1 MPVELTDEEFLG
13 TPPPTDYGLRPDNT
27 PKGQGFLGPLQRP
40 DGKVSTELTVGVGL
54 DGKET
59 NIPLLVPT
67 LGQDEIEHLL
77 GGGEPTQD
85 MIGKAVQH
93 AKGRISRGL
102 SPYATEQPPAIKEL
116 SDEEF
121 LGAPT
126 VPKVTPL
133 AFPSPQ
139 EMEASFKANL
149 KPADLV
155 DRTTPSLTGIEKVPK
170 IPLTQS
176 LLKPEFD
183 SLKSL
188 TADYLDLKA
197 KAAQNEP
204 KLLRLAAHPEEVL
217 LTPERKAAM
226 EKSLRN
232 QLLGVGEF
240 ATSPVGAVAAPLGA
254 IGGVVQKLIAGG
266 FAVDTLY
273 NLIVKQVP
281 EIKKQWGKMTDA
293 QKWGAAVDVLG
304 STALA
309 GLLTAHVAKGLIKP
323 KPAPEAPPV
332 ISPAGPVPPLPE
344 AAPEAAITPSKT
356 VAPAGEITA
365 KVGTVAEP
373 PIPESPATLQE
384 QVRLAADPA
393 STRAA
398 ALITPGAEFS
408 GQVPEGMNS
417 TLTKHGTVIWNT
429 DKVTEA
435 QVLDAAKGD
444 VFDNRIL
451 GGASGTKPVQGT
463 TVVTT
468 STPAAKDVQTELV
481 ATPEDAAKA
490 AAAQKA
496 AVPGGTTE
504 TKPAAQ
510 VLAERQDAIEKG
522 QVQGGVPVERPRTDA
537 QREAAEAGTSD
548 SIRAAEEAKNLPPQ
562 EPVKGAE
569 KSGGAKE
576 PVAQPVREHEWFSAV
591 GKYRIS
597 VDRVPGPQGTG
608 AFVGTLSFTPPSR
621 VGGYQQHTEFQPT
634 FEQAQ
639 AALKSLLEKK
649 SLSSLKAMKIT
660 EPSLMY
666 GGSWKEGVLEKQKGY
681 DPKVAAEQ
689 EEFVSKLQDTVEA
702 AKEEM
707 SKSRRPEPFGGG
719 PPEFGQ
725 WVTEDDIKQL
735 PKVISNY
742 GDFWLVL
749 KWAASPREIIKASD
763 LAKHY
768 DHIVKGKESANQ
780 YEYLREV
787 FVREK
792 PFEGIEPTPPP
803 PSPTGGEVEH
813 IAPGN
818 TVVGEPPIL
827 TPKQVAKQQKY
838 REIFTSSKN
847 AYEALKRSVDEGML
861 TGTRLEVSKE
871 LLKHGDVGVKLAT
884 GGEYYAKGWGGKAAG
899 LYDEVSDTVHVYD
912 DAFGHNKA
920 GTVLVHEYIHALT
933 NEAIKSGKYRS
944 ELESLFSRAYIKSQ
958 REGLQFH
965 GVSEIA
971 FQHAR
976 GNRGWTTSG
985 YQMETP
991 KFSDVPHLHEF
1002 VAEALSNKKFQDF
1015 LARTR
1020 SPLEKGTL
1028 RTMWDEFV
1036 SWLGKSI
1043 GIKNTSALHDA
1054 LRIGLDL
1061 ASERAKGT
1069 PAESNVRGGDLDFL
1083 QPSGEMRLGPGEGPG
1098 ARTAGT
1104 PATGGSQIEQLAGAF
1119 ANKAPAAERAK
1130 QLARESFAYGERAG
1144 QAKDALSRALSG
1156 LKNSGQALWTALTKF
1171 EKPDELLKAKG
1182 VLSAELETR
1191 GWRVREFA
1199 KNVQRAIPDK
1209 RRRAAIA
1216 KWIDAGG
1223 DDARL
1228 TLGEAAT
1235 KPQFKQAYRDARNL
1249 TPEEKVHAQ
1258 NIQNYFEARLDEAID
1273 AGVLEQGLED
1283 YLHRIYPKDSATR
1296 QKAIAYVQSGILS
1309 KNPSL
1314 ARKRFYEWDYE
1325 AEAAGLR
1332 PVQDFLPRL
1341 TDYETSL
1348 SKAIAARAFV
1358 GKATQMV
1365 AADGRPLIGIKG
1377 LGIPVEDQNGVR
1389 TGTVIKPLG
1398 DFRKAATPG
1407 TPDYRGD
1414 YKVKEYPALSRW
1426 KWVATDTDGKPI
1438 FVQGDV
1444 AIHPDFV
1451 SRFESL
1457 LEPSHVRYGS
1467 NEKLAKLGRGALGA
1481 STTVKQTML
1490 DLSGFHQV
1498 QIGLHAMEHRV
1509 FPWQV
1514 VKTIDF
1520 ADPKV
1525 EGLLKGGVTLGGEFH
1540 DANFGEGLFGKSLSQ
1555 HVPILGP
1562 IAETYH
1568 NWLFQSFIPRVKMT
1582 MALHALERNR
1592 TRYAKDLASG
1602 RMTEDDLNLLTAK
1615 QANAAF
1621 GELNYIMLERNKT
1634 IQDMARLTL
1643 LAPDFLEARGRFVAQ
1658 ALTKYGKEQRVA
1670 LILGAATLFTLAR
1683 IANKITDDHYHWEP
1697 ENLFSLVYKNRAYS
1711 LRTVQGDVLHLL
1723 DDPITFWMNRLNP
1736 TFSRFALEAVSHRDQ
1751 FGRKRSVPEAML
1763 DTVKNIQPI
1772 ATRFGRERKLWESIM
1787 SAFGGTVRRWNDVD
1801 KAFKMAQEWKSAN
1814 NIQQRGEFIYDP
1826 EKDPLRPLKIALSYG
1841 EPDAVQELVKMT
1853 PAEVQKA
1860 RDYFQRYINLPFTG
1874 SRDND
1879 VKWMKTLSTDQRQT
1893 VEAARLHRQ
1902 DMGRRFMSALAQY
1915 RSLRAHPPTAP

>member
-13 TPPPTDYGLRPDNT
+13 APAAP
-27 PKGQGFLGPLQRP
+27 
-40 DGKVSTELTVGVGL
+40 
-54 DGKET
+54 
-59 NIPLLVPT
+59 
-67 LGQDEIEHLL
+67 
-77 GGGEPTQD
+77 
-85 MIGKAVQH
+85 AV
-93 AKGRISRGL
+93 
-102 SPYATEQPPAIKEL
+102 KEL

-121 LGAPT
+121 LGPSTIKPRDYLTAPAIR
-126 VPKVTPL
+126 K
-133 AFPSPQ
+133 
-139 EMEASFKANL
+139 
-149 KPADLV
+149 
-155 DRTTPSLTGIEKVPK
+155 
-170 IPLTQS
+170 PLTAPVAGIS
-176 LLKPEFD
+176 TGTPPPTPA
-183 SLKSL
+183 L
-188 TADYLDLKA
+188 TPRDLKA
-197 KAAQNEP
+197 QLEQRAAGPELVSNVLVPFSEGGMKALTLSPSAALETMEQGTEAAASS
-204 KLLRLAAHPEEVL
+204 LLGRPVQWLWHPSETMRRQIIGKIPEVPTKPSMSTPAA
-217 LTPERKAAM
+217 
-226 EKSLRN
+226 
-232 QLLGVGEF
+232 LGVGTVNAVVEF
-240 ATSPVGAVAAPLGA
+240 ANFLQTPEFIAYLG
-254 IGGVVQKLIAGG
+254 IGKL
-266 FAVDTLY
+266 
-273 NLIVKQVP
+273 
-281 EIKKQWGKMTDA
+281 
-293 QKWGAAVDVLG
+293 
-304 STALA
+304 
-309 GLLTAHVAKGLIKP
+309 P
-323 KPAPEAPPV
+323 KPAQQAALADISGQVAAQAPEQFNDALEKFRKGDVAGGMKSAVSGTISVGVAAGAGKGAVRVGETPMLKVPAEKP

-373 PIPESPATLQE
+373 PIPEAPATLQE

-398 ALITPGAEFS
+398 ALITPGAEFA
-408 GQVPEGMNS
+408 GQVPEGMKS
-417 TLTKHGTVIWNT
+417 TLTKHGTVIWNPA
-429 DKVTEA
+429 KVTEA
-435 QVLDAAKGD
+435 QVTAAAKGD

-451 GGASGTKPVQGT
+451 GGASGTKPVQGD

-468 STPAAKDVQTELV
+468 KTPAADDVQTELV
-481 ATPEDAAKA
+481 PTGDAAAVEAAKKA
-490 AAAQKA
+490 QQA

-504 TKPAAQ
+504 VKPAVE
-510 VLAERQDAIEKG
+510 VLEKREAKNAIEKG
-522 QVQGGVPVERPRTDA
+522 QVQGGVPVERPRTNA
-537 QREAAEAGTSD
+537 QRATPEAGVSD
-548 SIRAAEEAKNLPPQ
+548 SLRAAEEAKNLPPQ

-569 KSGGAKE
+569 KSGGAE
-576 PVAQPVREHEWFSAV
+576 PRGTEPLSREAKDLLKSQGKGWIPATGVGAKKTAV
-591 GKYRIS
+591 DFVDYASGKAKPFADAENENYR
-597 VDRVPGPQGTG
+597 
-608 AFVGTLSFTPPSR
+608 AFVTPSR
-621 VGGYQQHTEFQPT
+621 QIFIESKGAEGHPLLFGLWMDEWEPWMKKEHGLSKADYLKMSEKQRAEIELGKQVDKYAKDEYADAFARTYFPKEWEAWWKSEWDKNRGKPGYDGP
-634 FEQAQ
+634 
-639 AALKSLLEKK
+639 K
-649 SLSSLKAMKIT
+649 
-660 EPSLMY
+660 
-666 GGSWKEGVLEKQKGY
+666 WKDQRKHWEDFLAERGYSKQGDRFVLEKQ
-681 DPKVAAEQ
+681 
-689 EEFVSKLQDTVEA
+689 
-702 AKEEM
+702 
-707 SKSRRPEPFGGG
+707 
-719 PPEFGQ
+719 
-725 WVTEDDIKQL
+725 
-735 PKVISNY
+735 
-742 GDFWLVL
+742 
-749 KWAASPREIIKASD
+749 
-763 LAKHY
+763 
-768 DHIVKGKESANQ
+768 
-780 YEYLREV
+780 
-787 FVREK
+787 
-792 PFEGIEPTPPP
+792 PTPPP
-803 PSPTGGEVEH
+803 PSPTG
-813 IAPGN
+813 
-818 TVVGEPPIL
+818 
-827 TPKQVAKQQKY
+827 
-838 REIFTSSKN
+838 
-847 AYEALKRSVDEGML
+847 
-861 TGTRLEVSKE
+861 
-871 LLKHGDVGVKLAT
+871 
-884 GGEYYAKGWGGKAAG
+884 
-899 LYDEVSDTVHVYD
+899 
-912 DAFGHNKA
+912 
-920 GTVLVHEYIHALT
+920 
-933 NEAIKSGKYRS
+933 
-944 ELESLFSRAYIKSQ
+944 
-958 REGLQFH
+958 
-965 GVSEIA
+965 
-971 FQHAR
+971 
-976 GNRGWTTSG
+976 
-985 YQMETP
+985 
-991 KFSDVPHLHEF
+991 
-1002 VAEALSNKKFQDF
+1002 
-1015 LARTR
+1015 
-1020 SPLEKGTL
+1020 
-1028 RTMWDEFV
+1028 
-1036 SWLGKSI
+1036 
-1043 GIKNTSALHDA
+1043 
-1054 LRIGLDL
+1054 
-1061 ASERAKGT
+1061 
-1069 PAESNVRGGDLDFL
+1069 
-1083 QPSGEMRLGPGEGPG
+1083 GEMRLGPGEGPG

-1104 PATGGSQIEQLAGAF
+1104 PATGGSQIEQLASAF

-1216 KWIDAGG
+1216 KWIDSGG

-1562 IAETYH
+1562 VAETYH

-1658 ALTKYGKEQRVA
+1658 ALTKYGTEQRVA
-1670 LILGAATLFTLAR
+1670 LLLGAATLFTLAR
-1683 IANKITDDHYHWEP
+1683 VANKIADDQYHWEP

-1763 DTVKNIQPI
+1763 DTIKNIQPI

-1915 RSLRAHPPTAP
+1915 RSLRANPPTAP